1 MDQKGDP
8 LWTAPQ
14 TLPVSTKPD
23 AAVKVE
29 GATPMEPAKQGAK

>member
-14 TLPVSTKPD
+14 TLPVTTKPD
-23 AAVKVE
+23 AVKVE
-29 GATPMEPAKQGAK
+29 GAAPMEPAKQGAK